1 MSESL
6 TIRKMQI
13 KNLKKYHYTPIRVAK
28 VKDSVY
34 LLIPH
39 S

>member
-6 TIRKMQI
+6 TIREMQI
-13 KNLKKYHYTPIRVAK
+13 KNLMKYHYTPIRVAK
-28 VKDSVY
+28 IKGSVY
-34 LLIPH
+34 LLIPN